1 MTTLLSTALWI
12 AEGRSDSPGAV
23 GGVALILG
31 IALGLVALG
40 FLGHWLVNRYGHTK
54 RKSLDHE
61 PHSPGRAG
69 RVGKRRG
76 P

>member
-1 MTTLLSTALWI
+1 M
-12 AEGRSDSPGAV
+12 

-31 IALGLVALG
+31 IVLGLVALG

-61 PHSPGRAG
+61 PQSPGRAG